1 MTTNTKNVPVSET
14 MTLRELAGAVG
25 VAMGSAY
32 AWSSKGKL
40 PAGTYRDE
48 TGKLRI
54 PLTSA
59 EPFIEERRSDK
70 RRFYGYGIEP
80 FPDDVET
87 VDLAWIAA
95 QLNVTQR
102 RVWVLSSEGALPDSA
117 RRIGNSIQIPIDD
130 ARQFVEERR
139 TTRRR
144 PFPRH
149 RHPDRSS
156 VGLGWI
162 ADEIGVPRRSLYY
175 IINVVPLSDSAYYV
189 GNEFRVPRQDA
200 LSWVRAFC
208 DGLGEDTPTARRT
221 RRVWERA
228 LGTRASSAQ

>member
-1 MTTNTKNVPVSET
+1 M
-14 MTLRELAGAVG
+14 
-25 VAMGSAY
+25 
-32 AWSSKGKL
+32 
-40 PAGTYRDE
+40 
-48 TGKLRI
+48 
-54 PLTSA
+54 
-59 EPFIEERRSDK
+59 
-70 RRFYGYGIEP
+70 
-80 FPDDVET
+80 
-87 VDLAWIAA
+87 DLAWIAA

-144 PFPRH
+144 PFPCH

-156 VGLGWI
+156 VRLGWI

-175 IINVVPLSDSAYYV
+175 IINVVPLPDSAYYV

>member
-102 RVWVLSSEGALPDSA
+102 RVWVLSSEGAPPTLPAASA
-117 RRIGNSIQIPIDD
+117 
-130 ARQFVEERR
+130 
-139 TTRRR
+139 TRSRS
-144 PFPRH
+144 PSTMPASSWKSVA
-149 RHPDRSS
+149 PPAADRSP
-156 VGLGWI
+156 
-162 ADEIGVPRRSLYY
+162 AT
-175 IINVVPLSDSAYYV
+175 A
-189 GNEFRVPRQDA
+189 
-200 LSWVRAFC
+200 
-208 DGLGEDTPTARRT
+208 TPTVPPSAWAGSRMRSVCRAGRCTTSSTSCRCRT
-221 RRVWERA
+221 PPTTWATSSEC
-228 LGTRASSAQ
+228 LGRTP